1 MVYRESFQVQSNHRT
16 VTFHDVTAQVKEIAA
31 KAVTLPP
38 DERKINSKEDY
49 HETWFRS
56 NL

>member
-31 KAVTLPP
+31 KAGIQNGIVVVYSHHITCSV
-38 DERKINSKEDY
+38 I
-49 HETWFRS
+49 TQ
-56 NL
+56 